1 MAIRIIS
8 SVVAILFAII
18 ILLLSDTIVFNLAV
32 SAISIGI
39 LYELFSAVGCKD
51 NKISVATAFLC
62 ASLMPIL
69 SLPDLKGYQVL
80 LATIC
85 VFLIFLDYIIN
96 HKKIKL
102 GTAFFTISAM
112 LLISYSM
119 SCLVR
124 LKYMSNDHG
133 LAYVVL
139 ALCGGWLADSG
150 AYFTGT
156 FLGKHKLCP
165 EISPKK
171 TIEGLI
177 GGVLTNGIL
186 FVVFSVIYVRMF
198 KKSGMDI
205 AVEGYYF
212 ILFILGAVS
221 ALVGTAG
228 DLVASLI
235 KRQCKIKD
243 YGHIMPGHGGLLDRF
258 DSVLFVVPFFYA
270 FLTVFDIL
278 K

>member
-8 SVVAILFAII
+8 SAVAILFAIV

-51 NKISVATAFLC
+51 NKISVATSFLC
-62 ASLMPIL
+62 ASLMPVL
-69 SLPDLKGYQVL
+69 SLPDLKRYQVL

-85 VFLIFLDYIIN
+85 VFSIFLDYIIN

-124 LKYMSNDHG
+124 LKYMSDDHG

-186 FVVFSVIYVRMF
+186 FVVFSLIYIGMF
-198 KKSGMDI
+198 NKTDTDI
-205 AVEGYYF
+205 AVKGYYF